1 MVLDLFINTNKMTI
15 ETKYEYVYYTVLEQ
29 DWFDEAERILTDAL
43 TCERLINAIERK
55 LQHPCRW
62 TLNKFKVDYS
72 EHCDDIQFWIHRN
85 NQHGVRPVFIPIE
98 HNQPVVKSGS
108 GTLFVFYEEDDDEDA
123 DDDYDNSDSP
133 DGYYYGSVDGLTGA
147 GGRL

>member
-1 MVLDLFINTNKMTI
+1 MTI
-15 ETKYEYVYYTVLEQ
+15 ETKYEYIYYSVLDQ

-72 EHCDDIQFWIHRN
+72 EHCDDIQYWIHKHS
-85 NQHGVRPVFIPIE
+85 QHGVRPVFVQIE
-98 HNQPVVKSGS
+98 NNQPIVRSGS

-123 DDDYDNSDSP
+123 WWTGNGP
-133 DGYYYGSVDGLTGA
+133 DGIDGLSGA